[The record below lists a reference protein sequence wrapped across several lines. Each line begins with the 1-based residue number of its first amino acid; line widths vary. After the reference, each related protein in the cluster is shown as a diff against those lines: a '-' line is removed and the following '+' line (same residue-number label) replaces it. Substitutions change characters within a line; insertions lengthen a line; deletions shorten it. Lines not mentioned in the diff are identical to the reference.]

1 MYLCGQFRNRHMNIH
16 YIGEHLL
23 PGMIGKIFIWISLA
37 AAIIAAVLYFLNAR
51 KKEET
56 LKEIRS
62 FARGFFILH
71 VFSLVSVVIILYY
84 LIFRHYF
91 EYSYVWE
98 YSDISMPV
106 KHIFGLAVPV
116 FRISC
121 FWAGQEGS
129 FLLWALFQ
137 AVIGLILI
145 FISRKW
151 EDHVL
156 SIVSLSQVFVTS
168 MMLGVHFLS
177 FKIGGSPFSL
187 LREVYGNVNDSIFS
201 QPDYLS
207 MVKDGNGLNPLL
219 ENVWMTIHPPI
230 LFLGYAL
237 SLVPFAYAVSGLIRK
252 EYFSWLKI
260 ALPWT
265 ILSLAILG
273 AGILLG
279 GAWAYVSLTF
289 GGFWSWDPVENS
301 SLVPWM
307 TLVAGLHF
315 LLIAKK
321 QRYALLSAF
330 LFITLSYILVLYAS
344 FLTRSG
350 VLANSSAHSFTD
362 NGMTAQLL
370 VFLLVFLVLAIV
382 LIILRAKKFSEKK
395 TEILL
400 SREFWMFVGAVIIIL
415 AAFQIIFT
423 TSLPVFNSIFKTNIA
438 PPTDRVGFYN
448 RWQTPYVLLIA
459 AFIAFTQFLH
469 YNVNSGRIFLKRMS
483 VPVIVSIVV
492 LVLLLM
498 NEIVTKM
505 SLALAVFF
513 ILFAILSSIYN
524 LIFQSS
530 RPRNIAAI
538 LTHTGFLFFVL
549 GTIVTFSNSRIISTN
564 TSQFDLG
571 DMKTNAENLLL
582 VKGDTLYMSGFYVV
596 YNHKKLAGNTTTY
609 AVDFLKTKKGKYV
622 REFTLYP
629 SVNRNPRMGDVYNPD
644 TRHFLWTDYY
654 TYVSSVGSN
663 PDYIVVKTIENP
675 FINILWAGAI
685 LMIGG
690 LFYAFIRRMRKL
702 RINNA

>member
-1 MYLCGQFRNRHMNIH
+1 MNIN

-23 PGMIGKIFIWISLA
+23 PGVIGKTFIWISFA
-37 AAIIAAVLYFLNAR
+37 AAIIATIFYFVNILR
-51 KKEET
+51 KDEP
-56 LKEIRS
+56 LKTIRS
-62 FARGFFILH
+62 YARGFFILH
-71 VFSLVSVVIILYY
+71 VVSLVSVAVILYY

-91 EYSYVWE
+91 EYAYVWQ
-98 YSDISMPV
+98 YSSSLLPV
-106 KHIFGLAVPV
+106 KYI
-116 FRISC
+116 ISC

-129 FLLWALFQ
+129 FLVWAVFQ
-137 AVIGLILI
+137 ALIGLVLI

-156 SIVSLSQVFVTS
+156 SVVSLSQVFVTS
-168 MMLGVHFLS
+168 MMLGIHFLS
-177 FKIGGSPFSL
+177 YKIGGSPFTL
-187 LREVYGNVNDSIFS
+187 LRETYSNIQDSIFS
-201 QPDYLS
+201 HPDYLS
-207 MVKDGNGLNPLL
+207 MINDGNGLNPLL

-237 SLVPFAYAVSGLIRK
+237 GLVPFAYAISGLMRK
-252 EYFSWLKI
+252 EYVSWIKI

-265 ILSLAILG
+265 ILSLAVLG

-321 QRYALLSAF
+321 QRYALLAAF
-330 LFITLSYILVLYAS
+330 LFITLSYVLVLYAS

-350 VLANSSAHSFTD
+350 VLADSSAHSFTD

-370 VFLLVFLVLAIV
+370 VFLLVFLLFAIV
-382 LIILRAKKFSEKK
+382 FIAVRSKNFSEKK
-395 TEILL
+395 DEILL
-400 SREFWMFVGAVIIIL
+400 SREFWMFLGAIIIVL

-438 PPTDRVGFYN
+438 PPTDRVEFYN

-459 AFIAFTQFLH
+459 GFIAFTQFLH
-469 YNVNSGRIFLKRMS
+469 YNVNSGRVFLKKMA
-483 VPVIVSIVV
+483 VPFIVSIGI
-492 LVLLLM
+492 LVLLM
-498 NEIVTKM
+498 INEIVTKM
-505 SLALAVFF
+505 NLVLAVLF
-513 ILFAILSSIYN
+513 ILFSILSSIYN

-530 RPRNIAAI
+530 RPRNLAAI
-538 LTHTGFLFFVL
+538 LTHIGFLIFVL
-549 GTIVTFSNSRIISTN
+549 GTIITFSNSRVISEN

-571 DMKTNAENLLL
+571 DTKSNTENLLL
-582 VKGDTLYMSGFYVV
+582 VKGDTLYMKGFYVV
-596 YNHKKLAGNTTTY
+596 YNNDVQAGNITTY
-609 AVDFLKTKKGKYV
+609 SVDFLKMKKGKYIKK
-622 REFTLYP
+622 FTLYP

-654 TYVSSVGSN
+654 TYISSVGSN
-663 PDYIVVKTIENP
+663 PDYIVVRTIENP
-675 FINILWAGAI
+675 YINVLWAGTI
-685 LMIGG
+685 MMITGF
-690 LFYAFIRRMRKL
+690 LYAFLRRLRK
-702 RINNA
+702 RQINNT